1 MHSQSEIAGGLPRSP
16 GRRSSL
22 GKAAALWATT
32 LSILV
37 VGIVAS
43 FEFKYWLD
51 RTASA
56 DVAAQFGRTVDRLAD
71 EFEDRVRQP
80 VYGMRGLGAM
90 LTVHRATTY
99 ADFHRYIAYWNVPN
113 EFPGVRGF
121 GYAERVARKDI
132 ERFVSAARA
141 DGVPPFSIRT
151 FGDADELYLL
161 KYFGSASGL
170 ESSVG
175 FDLWADP
182 TRRRAIAYAIESGNP
197 TLSDPLV
204 LLADETGR
212 TGYIYILP
220 IYKSGTNPRSAA
232 ERQRDAAGMLIAPI
246 TIADLLTPL
255 ATEFRGIVDFEL
267 YDGAPDNESAPLFT
281 SPDAIP
287 SAGVRDDEIVAFR
300 TVGDRVFGFRA
311 LPGTTIQ
318 AQLDRPANWFGFS
331 LALFASFMVAATIH
345 LLLVGRSRAVALAET
360 MTDDLDRL
368 ARVAQRT
375 ASAVVIADPDQR
387 VTWAN
392 AGFESMSG
400 LAPEDYL
407 NRDLAEVVAG
417 HDGMS
422 VEIDAET
429 GFAGQ
434 TMARHKNGA
443 VYWTA
448 TEIEPTRDRYGA
460 FSGYMAIQA
469 DITELTQK
477 KAALE
482 MAKSAAEAANAA
494 KSAFL
499 ANMSHEIRTPMNGVI
514 GLSRLLASTRL
525 DATQADYAAKIIASG
540 ESLLAILNDILDISK
555 IEAGALAIEH
565 APFEL
570 ADVVARVSAI
580 VAPGAAA
587 KSIEFLVDCPAG
599 TPPTLVGDPLRLGQI
614 LVNLCG
620 NAVKFTAVGQVV
632 LTISARQTGAT
643 TIEATF
649 AVQDS
654 GIGMSPETVSALF
667 QPFMQADISMTRR
680 FGGTGLG
687 LAISHALTERMGG
700 QIDVQ
705 SELGQGSRFD
715 VTLPFEVALRST
727 TPPADAQAP
736 TAGLKLLVVDDNPIA
751 ARIAAAIVRDLGM
764 EARIVHDGEA
774 ALTALGD
781 GTAPPAYDAVLL
793 DLVMPGMDGYRTARE
808 IRHRYPDHRRPGIVM
823 VSALTRLDDGRLL
836 RPLGIAPL
844 LAKPLDRRMIADAV
858 CAAVGR
864 TPPTD
869 RPNAFHAAQRF
880 AGLRVLVADDNEINL
895 QVAAAALQREGAT
908 TICVCDGD
916 AARRIFDG
924 PEGDAVDLV
933 LMDVQMPKMD
943 GLTATTMIRAGT
955 RNPNVPIIGL
965 TANASRADH
974 GKCRSAGMDDVIVK
988 PYPLEV
994 LYDTVSRHVG
1004 AVPSQ
1009 LVAPPAPHAEPDGW
1023 REVDFEALCDLV
1035 GEASTARSLLHRFAR
1050 NYADLDARLTAAMR
1064 HDPDGE
1070 GARLCH
1076 EIKGVAGNLQAIPF
1090 YAALVRLESDR
1101 RGDPAVRD
1109 TALAA
1114 ARSTLHALLAEIEA
1128 RGSAEDGRRDAGPE
1142 IRPAEFEELR
1152 GLLSRSNIAAES
1164 KWAALA
1170 GRMNDEQRRVLRG
1183 LDAAIDD
1190 MDYAAALKILER
1202 LREIP
1207 GHANTER
1214 ID

>member
-1 MHSQSEIAGGLPRSP
+1 MHSQSEIAGRLPRSV
-16 GRRSSL
+16 GHRSPL

-56 DVAAQFGRTVDRLAD
+56 DVAAQFVRTVDRLAD
-71 EFEDRVRQP
+71 EFEERVRLP
-80 VYGMRGLGAM
+80 VYGMRGLGAI
-90 LTVHRATTY
+90 LTVHPGTTH
-99 ADFHRYIAYWNVPN
+99 ADFHRYIAFWNVPN

-132 ERFVSAARA
+132 GKFVSAARA
-141 DGVPPFSIRT
+141 AGAPPFNIRT
-151 FGDADELYLL
+151 LGNADELFPI
-161 KYFGSASGL
+161 KHFGNADGSEAML
-170 ESSVG
+170 G
-175 FDLWADP
+175 FDMWADP
-182 TRRRAIAYAIESGNP
+182 TRRRAIAFAMESGNP

-204 LLADETGR
+204 LLTDETGR
-212 TGYIYILP
+212 AGYIYFLP
-220 IYKSGTNPRSAA
+220 IYKSGSNPRSTA
-232 ERQRDAAGMLIAPI
+232 ERRRDVVGVLFAPF

-255 ATEFRGIVDFEL
+255 AAEFRGIVDFEL
-267 YDGAPDNESAPLFT
+267 YDGAPDSARAPLFAA
-281 SPDAIP
+281 PNAIP
-287 SAGVRDDEIVAFR
+287 SAGIRDDEIVVFR

-311 LPGTTIQ
+311 LPGATIQ

-345 LLLVGRSRAVALAET
+345 LLLVGRARAVALAET

-375 ASAVVIADPDQR
+375 ASAVVIADPDRR

-400 LAPEDYL
+400 LAPADYL
-407 NRDLAEVVAG
+407 NRDLAEIVAG
-417 HDGMS
+417 YDGAS
-422 VEIDAET
+422 VEIDAQT

-434 TMARHKNGA
+434 TMARHKNGTA
-443 VYWTA
+443 YWTA
-448 TEIEPTRDRYGA
+448 TEIEPTRDRHGA

-482 MAKSAAEAANAA
+482 AAKSAAEAANAA

-565 APFEL
+565 VPFEL
-570 ADVVARVSAI
+570 ADVLARVSAV

-599 TPPTLVGDPLRLGQI
+599 TPPALIGDPLRLGQI
-614 LVNLCG
+614 LINLCG

-632 LTISARQTGAT
+632 LTISARQTDAASV
-643 TIEATF
+643 EAVF

-654 GIGMSPETVSALF
+654 GIGMSPETVAGLF
-667 QPFMQADISMTRR
+667 QPFMQADISTTRR

-700 QIDVQ
+700 QIGVR
-705 SELGQGSRFD
+705 SEIGRGSRFD
-715 VTLPFEVALRST
+715 VTLPFAVAQRAVSS
-727 TPPADAQAP
+727 PAGAQAP

-751 ARIAAAIVRDLGM
+751 ARIAAAIVNDLGM
-764 EARIVHDGEA
+764 EARIVEGGDA

-781 GTAPPAYDAVLL
+781 GAAPPAYDAILL
-793 DLVMPGMDGYRTARE
+793 DRIMPGMDGYRTARE
-808 IRHRYPDHRRPGIVM
+808 IRRRYPDHRRPGIVM

-836 RPLGIAPL
+836 RPLGIAPP
-844 LAKPLDRRMIADAV
+844 LAKPLDRRMIAEAV
-858 CAAVGR
+858 CVAVGR
-864 TPPTD
+864 ASPAD
-869 RPNAFHAAQRF
+869 RPDLQAPRAALRF

-908 TICVCDGD
+908 TICVGDGD
-916 AARRIFDG
+916 AARRMFDG
-924 PEGDAVDLV
+924 PEGDAIDLV
-933 LMDVQMPKMD
+933 LMDVQMPTMD
-943 GLTATTMIRAGT
+943 GLTATAMIRAGA
-955 RNPNVPIIGL
+955 RNPKVPIVGL

-994 LYDTVSRHVG
+994 LYDAIARRVG
-1004 AVPSQ
+1004 AVP
-1009 LVAPPAPHAEPDGW
+1009 APPAVPSAPPSGSDGW
-1023 REVDFEALCDLV
+1023 REVDFETLCDMV
-1035 GEASTARSLLHRFAR
+1035 GDASTARSLLQRFAR

-1064 HDPDGE
+1064 DDPDGE

-1076 EIKGVAGNLQAIPF
+1076 EIKGVAGNLQAMPL

-1101 RGDPAVRD
+1101 RDD
-1109 TALAA
+1109 SALTA
-1114 ARSTLHALLAEIEA
+1114 AREALRTLLAEIEA
-1128 RGSAEDGRRDAGPE
+1128 RDATQDARRGDGPE

-1152 GLLSRSNIAAES
+1152 DMLARSNLAAES
-1164 KWAALA
+1164 KWAAIA
-1170 GRMNDEQRRVLRG
+1170 GRLNDEQREALRG
-1183 LDAAIDD
+1183 LGDAIDD
-1190 MDYAAALKILER
+1190 MDYPAALRILDR
-1202 LREIP
+1202 LDITRP
-1207 GHANTER
+1207 PR
-1214 ID
+1214 IEGA